1 MAARLVFAADLK
13 QRNIWIHGP
22 GIRSAALPESVE
34 RESETRLTDGASE
47 PVVAPGGGVR
57 CAEGISAAIFG

>member
-1 MAARLVFAADLK
+1 MNMAARLVFAADLK

-34 RESETRLTDGASE
+34 RESETR
-47 PVVAPGGGVR
+47 
-57 CAEGISAAIFG
+57 